1 MSTARARAM
10 PSAQQPESRAWAK
23 LDHIVF
29 AHDYAFLQGPNGQVF
44 SDRGDWTWH
53 RYLDFAREVTVA
65 SRTRP
70 LPADRSLNELTLVS
84 PPGVMYE
91 SIPSLS
97 GPVLRF
103 ANRREAER
111 GLRAAIG
118 SADALVAR
126 LPSEIG
132 SLAIE
137 VANRMHKPWAVEVVT
152 CTWDALWNY
161 GSWQGKVY
169 APYSWWRTRRLVRR
183 APYAMYETQQFLQ
196 GRYPAGGK
204 MVGCP
209 IAELPEV
216 EPSVL
221 ARRLDA
227 IADWKPPLRI
237 GLIGA
242 LSVGFKGIDTALEA
256 LRRVRERLPAFE
268 FRVLGAGDPERW
280 RRLAVDAGLEQQ
292 VYFDGVVPSGEPVDR
307 WLDSIDVYIQPSF
320 QEGLPR
326 GTLEAM
332 RRGCPTLGSTAGG
345 LPELLGPDS
354 MHRPG
359 DAERLGEL
367 IAGTGLDREW
377 QANQARRNF
386 ELAKRYSKPV
396 LDERRR
402 EFWGEFAA
410 WVRKGR

>member
-1 MSTARARAM
+1 MSTARAGAT
-10 PSAQQPESRAWAK
+10 PEPLLQER

-29 AHDYAFLQGPNGQVF
+29 AHDYAFLQGSNGQVF

-53 RYLDFAREVTVA
+53 RYLDFADKVTVA

-70 LPADRSLNELTLVS
+70 LPPGRSMSELTLVH
-84 PPGVMYE
+84 PPGVTYVP
-91 SIPSLS
+91 IPTLS
-97 GPVLRF
+97 APAARF
-103 ANRREAER
+103 ANRREAAR
-111 GLRAAIG
+111 ALRSALAG
-118 SADALVAR
+118 ADALVAR

-132 SLAIE
+132 SLAIT
-137 VANRMHKPWAVEVVT
+137 VADRMQKPWAVEVVT

-161 GSWQGKVY
+161 GTWQGKVY

-183 APYAMYETQQFLQ
+183 APFAIYETQQFLQ
-196 GRYPAGGK
+196 GRYPAAGK

-216 EPSVL
+216 DPSVL
-221 ARRLDA
+221 TSRLEA

-242 LSVGFKGIDTALEA
+242 LSVGFKGIDTAVEA

-268 FRVLGAGDPERW
+268 FRVLGAGDPEPW
-280 RRLAVDAGLEQQ
+280 RRLALEAGLERQ
-292 VYFDGVVPSGEPVDR
+292 VHFDGVVPSGEPVDR
-307 WLDSIDVYIQPSF
+307 WLDSIDLYIQPSF

-332 RRGCPTLGSTAGG
+332 RRGCPALGSTAGG
-345 LPELLGPDS
+345 LRELLEPDS
-354 MHRPG
+354 SHRPG

-367 IAGTGLDREW
+367 IAGPGIDREW
-377 QANQARRNF
+377 QASQARRNF
-386 ELAKRYSKPV
+386 DLAKRYSKPV

>member
-1 MSTARARAM
+1 VSTARAGTT
-10 PSAQQPESRAWAK
+10 PGPQEQEPQAQTR

-29 AHDYAFLQGPNGQVF
+29 AHDYAFLQDANDQVY

-53 RYLDFAREVTVA
+53 RYLDFADEVTVV

-70 LPADRSLNELTLVS
+70 LPVDKSLRELTLVS
-84 PPGVMYE
+84 PPGIRYE

-103 ANRREAER
+103 ANRREASR
-111 GLRAAIG
+111 RLRSVLAG
-118 SADALVAR
+118 ADALVAR

-137 VANRMHKPWAVEVVT
+137 VADRMDKPWAVEVVT

-161 GSWQGKVY
+161 GTWQGKVY

-183 APYAMYETQQFLQ
+183 APFAIYETQHFLQ
-196 GRYPAGGK
+196 GRYPAAGK

-216 EPSVL
+216 EDSVL
-221 ARRLDA
+221 ARRLEA
-227 IADWKPPLRI
+227 IADWEPPLRI

-242 LSVGFKGIDTALEA
+242 LSVGFKGIDTAVEA
-256 LRRVRERLPAFE
+256 LSRVRERLPAFE
-268 FRVLGAGDPERW
+268 LRVLGAGDPERW
-280 RRLAVDAGLEQQ
+280 RRLAVAAGLEQQ

-307 WLDSIDVYIQPSF
+307 WLDSIDLYIQPSF

-332 RRGCPTLGSTAGG
+332 RRACPALGSTAGG
-345 LPELLGPDS
+345 LPELLEPDS
-354 MHRPG
+354 THRPG
-359 DAERLGEL
+359 DAARLGEL
-367 IAGTGLDREW
+367 IVAAGLDRDW
-377 QANQARRNF
+377 QAEQARRNF

-402 EFWGEFAA
+402 RFWGEFAA
-410 WVRKGR
+410 WVRQGR